1 MKTMA
6 ADLLE
11 STNYSNYYNDF
22 NAAAFV
28 LFSFSCYRV
37 YPTHTHRL
45 TGYFF
50 ALISY
55 VSAVY
60 AMIAGYWSL
69 LAILC
74 AALYAFQPHSVCPY
88 PTCVLS
94 ARTSYQSIIKFQT
107 LLLLDLSCQ

>member
-28 LFSFSCYRV
+28 LFSFSCYRICV

-60 AMIAGYWSL
+60 AMI
-69 LAILC
+69 AILC